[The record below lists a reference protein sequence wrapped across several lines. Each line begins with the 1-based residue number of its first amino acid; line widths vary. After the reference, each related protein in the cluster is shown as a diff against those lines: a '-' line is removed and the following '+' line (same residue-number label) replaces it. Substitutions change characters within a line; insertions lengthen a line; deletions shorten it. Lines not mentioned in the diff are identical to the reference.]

1 VHVIS
6 SPKSLQRTCLEWR
19 CRGLETAL
27 VPTMGSFHE
36 GHLSLMRWAR
46 ANAQKVIVSLFV
58 NPIQF
63 APTEDL
69 SSYPSDR
76 GRDEALAR
84 GEGVD
89 ILFCPTPEAMYGQ
102 GASTL
107 VAVPALSRTLCGKS
121 RPNHFQGVATVVAKL
136 FNLCLPN
143 VAVFG
148 EKDWQQLKVV
158 ARMVSDLNMPVRI
171 QPMPIVRESDGLA
184 MSSRNA
190 YLSTEERA
198 QAPAIHAGLRL
209 VREMARSGETSCA
222 RLIEAFGRSLVGGAP
237 LARIDYAE
245 IVDPQ
250 SLETLETLSGPA
262 LMAVAVHLGRARLID
277 NILLGEDS

>member
-1 VHVIS
+1 
-6 SPKSLQRTCLEWR
+6 
-19 CRGLETAL
+19 
-27 VPTMGSFHE
+27 MGSFHE

-76 GRDEALAR
+76 SRDEALAR

-102 GASTL
+102 GPSTL
-107 VAVPALSRTLCGKS
+107 VAVPALSRALCGKS

-136 FNLCLPN
+136 FNLCLPT

-158 ARMVSDLNMPVRI
+158 SRMVDDLNMPVRI

-190 YLSTEERA
+190 YLSAEERA

-209 VREMARSGETSCA
+209 VREIARSGETNCP
-222 RLIEAFGRSLVGGAP
+222 RLVEAFGGSLGSSAP

-245 IVDPQ
+245 IVEPQ

-277 NILLGEDS
+277 NLLLREAS